1 MVKRMLSIGMGFPL
15 YVTEGL
21 PVPIV
26 DLLIKIDNIGYKEN
40 IPLISG
46 DCSRMIYYAR
56 QILEK
61 NPPSIVEIGGGVG
74 QFYAV
79 LRALGYRG
87 KYCIID
93 LSAVEHFQQL
103 YLNEV
108 SKQTGLIFPMEL
120 RFDFCVSFYALGEFD
135 DETKNWY
142 IEKIVSRCP
151 HGFIIWNPHS
161 GASADINFP
170 FRHVVKDEYPLLAE
184 GNKQIEW

>member
-1 MVKRMLSIGMGFPL
+1 MVRRMLSIGIEFPL
-15 YVTEGL
+15 PTIKGL
-21 PVPIV
+21 SVETV
-26 DLLIKIDNIGYKEN
+26 DLLVKIDNIGYAEN
-40 IPLISG
+40 FPVISG

-93 LSAVEHFQQL
+93 LSAVERFQQL

-135 DETKNWY
+135 DDLKHRY
-142 IEKIVSRCP
+142 IQNIVRKCP

-161 GASADINFP
+161 GASTAINFP
-170 FRHVVKDEYPLLAE
+170 FEHVVRDEYPLLAE